1 VFLVYRNSALT
12 QLLRKTARGVDVYVF
27 SLIQLQAPKL
37 KTVDLCDTVSW
48 NSGITL
54 KTSAVTPSWNV

>member
-12 QLLRKTARGVDVYVF
+12 QLLREPAREVDVYVS

-37 KTVDLCDTVSW
+37 KTVDLSDTVSW
-48 NSGITL
+48 NSGVTL
-54 KTSAVTPSWNV
+54 KPSAVTPSWNV